1 MPRFDVAMSKPK
13 LKTAPPRASRLQRD
27 AALRIRTLLLQRETP
42 AGAHL
47 PELELSRALSISRTP
62 VKAALG
68 LLADEGIVEYHPGR
82 GFFLRRPLSEA
93 DRAPQTQH
101 EDAAEAL
108 SVAIARDRLRG
119 TLADDMSE
127 ADLMRR
133 YGVTR
138 AVVTRVLRQLAEA
151 GLVVRRRGHGWSFLP
166 ALTDARG
173 MREAYRFRMI
183 VEPAGLLEP
192 GFRMDPAWM
201 KSIRARHEQ
210 LLGPGKDQFSAVRFF
225 EMNAEFHEGL
235 ARASGNA
242 FLHKAV
248 VQQNELRRFINYDW
262 TYGADRV
269 EVSVREHLAILDAI
283 ESGALDWAAAQLR
296 RHIEQAGDVGPE
308 A

>member
-1 MPRFDVAMSKPK
+1 MANPP
-13 LKTAPPRASRLQRD
+13 LKAAPPSRGSRLQRE
-27 AALRIRTLLLQRETP
+27 AAGRIRTLLLQRETP

-47 PELELSRALSISRTP
+47 PELELSHALGISRTP
-62 VKAALG
+62 VRAALL
-68 LLADEGIVEYHPGR
+68 LLAEEGLVEFRPGR

-93 DRAPQTQH
+93 DRDLRTRHAD
-101 EDAAEAL
+101 EAEAL

-127 ADLMRR
+127 ADFMRR

-138 AVVTRVLRQLAEA
+138 AVLTRVLRQLAEA
-151 GLVVRRRGHGWSFLP
+151 GLVERRRGHGWSFLP

-173 MREAYRFRMI
+173 MRDAYRYRMI
-183 VEPAGLLEP
+183 IEPAGLLEP
-192 GFRMDPAWM
+192 GFGPDPAWLR
-201 KSIRARHEQ
+201 SIRARHEQ

-269 EVSVREHLAILDAI
+269 EVSIREHLGILDAI
-283 ESGALDWAAAQLR
+283 ESGSLEWAAAQLR
-296 RHIEQAGDVGPE
+296 RHIEQAGDIGPE
-308 A
+308 D